1 MQINHPSNAP
11 DFYTV
16 SGGNIRSGK
25 RDGRL
30 LLTGQ
35 DGAVDN
41 YKFQLTS
48 VIASD
53 DDVTLP
59 RHHHAFDQVRYV
71 IDGDWSIA
79 GEKRLEPGW
88 VGYFPESCYYGPQ
101 FVRPNVKML
110 ILQFG
115 GASGQGYYTIE
126 ERKKAFAA
134 LQERGKFQNG
144 MFVYTDEDGVEQRQD
159 SAEAVW
165 EETYGSLSYPPKRYD
180 DLMLMN
186 PANYSWV
193 GAAAQPGVWHKRLG
207 SFTERDIKL
216 GLVRLDPGAE
226 LEFGTE
232 PSVEILYVLS
242 GAVRLDGAEHGEQ
255 TAFGTT
261 AADRPVTL
269 TATADTEF
277 FYAKLPTWEGLE
289 TRD

>member
-1 MQINHPSNAP
+1 MQINHPSTSP

-30 LLTGQ
+30 LLTGR

-71 IDGDWSIA
+71 LEGDWSIA

-88 VGYFPESCYYGPQ
+88 VGYFPESCHYGPQ

-126 ERKKAFAA
+126 ERKKAFAT
-134 LQERGKFQNG
+134 LQERGRFQNG
-144 MFVYTDEDGVEQRQD
+144 MYVYTDDDGVEHRQD

-165 EETYGSLSYPPKRYD
+165 EQTYGSLSYPPKRYD
-180 DLMLMN
+180 DLILMN
-186 PANYSWV
+186 PANYSWIG
-193 GAAAQPGVWHKRLG
+193 GAGQPGVWRKMLG
-207 SFTERDIKL
+207 AFTEREIKL
-216 GLVRLDPGAE
+216 GLVRLDPGAS
-226 LEFGTE
+226 LSFGTE
-232 PSVEILYVLS
+232 PSVEILFLLR
-242 GAVRLDGAEHGEQ
+242 GAVLLDETKHPEQ

-261 AADRPVTL
+261 AEDEPVTL
-269 TATADTEF
+269 VAAEETEC
-277 FYAKLPTWEGLE
+277 FYAKLPTWTGI
-289 TRD
+289 TARD